1 MTVLPD
7 TRIKALADTGAI
19 TTAAPFTE
27 GQVQPASLDLRLG
40 TVAYR
45 LRASF
50 LPGADST
57 VARRLSNG
65 GLVLHRID
73 LSDGAV
79 LEQGCVYLIP
89 LMEQLALPADVSA
102 AGNPKSS
109 TGRIDVFV
117 RIIADRS
124 AAFDA
129 VPAGYA
135 GPLYAEVAPR
145 SFPIL
150 ARAGDALC
158 QMRFREGA
166 AVLPRVLDLTVD
178 LSDTLTPEGIVGYR
192 ARRHTHL
199 IDLRRIGGH
208 DPTRFWEPL
217 RAEDGRLV
225 LDPGEFYI
233 LASAEAVVIGE
244 DEAAEMAPQVVDMG
258 EFRAHYAGFFD
269 PGFGT
274 PAAGGIGG
282 RGVLEVRGRDIPF
295 ILEHGQRAARLLYEP
310 LTARP
315 ERLYGQTGTNNY
327 LGQRLKL
334 SKHFAPWPPA

>member
-7 TRIKALADTGAI
+7 HEIESLANAGAI
-19 TTAAPFTE
+19 TSERPFTE
-27 GQVQPASLDLRLG
+27 GQIQPASLDLRLSD
-40 TVAYR
+40 VAYR

-50 LPGADST
+50 LPGQGGS
-57 VARRLSNG
+57 VGKRLSDG

-73 LSDGAV
+73 LSEGHV

-89 LMEQLALPADVSA
+89 LMETLKLPAGISA

-117 RIIADRS
+117 RIITDRS

-129 VPAGYA
+129 VADGYE

-158 QMRFREGA
+158 QMRFRRGEA
-166 AVLPRVLDLTVD
+166 ATPRVLDLTVD
-178 LSDTLTPEGIVGYR
+178 LSPSLTPDGIVGYR

-199 IDLRRIGGH
+199 IDLRKIGGH
-208 DPTRFWEPL
+208 DPHRFWEPL
-217 RAEDGRLV
+217 KAEDGRLI

-233 LASAEAVVIGE
+233 LASAEPVIIGE

-274 PAAGGIGG
+274 QTAGGVGG

-310 LTARP
+310 LSARP
-315 ERLYGQTGTNNY
+315 KRLYGQTGTNNY
-327 LGQRLKL
+327 IGQRLKL
-334 SKHFAPWPPA
+334 SKHFAAWEG